1 MTIVDSDYGGGVNG
15 VGIGTV
21 TPSYEL
27 DVIGTTR
34 STYYIGGAYFEENAS
49 SSKIK
54 FYPNGTILVLD
65 EDGQLKPSEKENDT
79 LVFGVS
85 KRDFEQPIVL
95 GAEPILITGPIE
107 VGDYIVTSNKQGHG
121 QAIKEHKFGTVIAQ
135 AMEKGD
141 GESYNIKAMIRKM

>member
-1 MTIVDSDYGGGVNG
+1 MTWEVGGN
-15 VGIGTV
+15 VGIGTDD
-21 TPSYEL
+21 PSYEL

-49 SSKIK
+49 DSKIK
-54 FYPNGTILVLD
+54 FYKNGTILVLD

-95 GAEPILITGPIE
+95 GAEPILVTGPIK

-121 QAIKEHKFGTVIAQ
+121 QAMKEQKLGTIIAQ
-135 AMEKGD
+135 AMENGD